1 MADLG
6 STTHETLNASGR
18 SGGGREVDTDIH
30 SRIGSQLKA
39 LYNDVVEQP
48 VPDRFA
54 ELLRRLETQ
63 SASESAQESN

>member
-1 MADLG
+1 MSDPG
-6 STTHETLNASGR
+6 STLHEAVNAAGR
-18 SGGGREVDTDIH
+18 FGPGREVDTEIH

-54 ELLRRLETQ
+54 ELLRRLEAQ
-63 SASESAQESN
+63 SSPDSARENS